1 MIKNVFFDVDD
12 TLISFRRSK
21 PIAFREMFEE
31 RGYPFDEELVVKTFE
46 SINIPLWES
55 LERGEI
61 SGTEL
66 RRTRWP
72 RVMRALSLPEGGD
85 MELEDAFRLA
95 LSHTTPLED
104 GAKELFKYLKEKGYK
119 IYIASNSCQWQQESR
134 MEKSGLAEFLDG
146 IYCSQIIG
154 HEKPY
159 KEFFDA
165 VLEKA
170 GAKAE
175 ESMMVGDSITADVGG
190 GKNAGLT
197 TCWYNPNGKED
208 TVGADY
214 VINSLLDITKI
225 L

>member
-1 MIKNVFFDVDD
+1 
-12 TLISFRRSK
+12 
-21 PIAFREMFEE
+21 
-31 RGYPFDEELVVKTFE
+31 
-46 SINIPLWES
+46 
-55 LERGEI
+55 
-61 SGTEL
+61 
-66 RRTRWP
+66 
-72 RVMRALSLPEGGD
+72 
-85 MELEDAFRLA
+85 
-95 LSHTTPLED
+95 
-104 GAKELFKYLKEKGYK
+104 
-119 IYIASNSCQWQQESR
+119 

-208 TVGADY
+208 TAHADY